1 MKQTPTSPYAPD
13 LEELRSWLE
22 TRVAAMK
29 LVELVA
35 AVIALIARMHAI
47 NLELTKRVAHLT
59 RKRPRSE
66 TLERLERQLV
76 LPLMGLAASPAA
88 KKSTSSESD
97 PPHDKKK
104 RGRGGGR
111 GAFPAH
117 VPRVDVPNPVPND
130 LRICPLC
137 GAQMKTMAHSV
148 CEVINIVPARF
159 FIERRID
166 ETVAC
171 PNDDTIVSAPP
182 PPAIVERGKLGD
194 TLIVEATADK
204 FLEHQPVERQCL
216 RFARAGLAI
225 APQTLGRAVTA
236 HIDLLMPV
244 ADLIATMTRAPG
256 YLGTDAT
263 GIPVL
268 DPSAPEG
275 IRTGA
280 IWAWTNAR
288 WVSFF
293 FSAHGD
299 GQSVRDFLGDD
310 LARNVQCDGTSVT
323 NCIERAGGKRPG
335 CMAHARR
342 RFVEAARLGD
352 TIARDGLHLIAPLFQ
367 VERASSL
374 AGDSAEMRRARRQEL
389 SKPIIDKLR
398 AWLDEHRGLIP
409 PKTPLGRALGYLHR
423 QWHRLTLFLEDGNI
437 ELTNN
442 RRERELRRLC
452 LGRKNWLFTWLDV
465 GGKRTAAILSII
477 ATCIAHDVNPR
488 AYLHLVTKLVVN
500 GWPQKKLRDLLPDR
514 MLATHPE
521 LFVGESFELLGSTPP
536 TLAP

>member
-1 MKQTPTSPYAPD
+1 MQQTPTSPYTPD

-22 TRVAAMK
+22 KRVAALK

-35 AVIALIARMHAI
+35 GVLALIARMRAI

-76 LPLMGLAASPAA
+76 LPLMGLTASSAA
-88 KKSTSSESD
+88 KKNTGSESD
-97 PPHDKKK
+97 PRHDKKK
-104 RGRGGGR
+104 RSRGGGR
-111 GAFPAH
+111 GAFPTD
-117 VPRVDVPNPVPND
+117 VPRVDVSNLIPND
-130 LRICPLC
+130 LRACPLC
-137 GAQMKTMAHSV
+137 GAQMKTVAHSV
-148 CEVINIVPARF
+148 CETINIVPARF

-244 ADLIATMTRAPG
+244 ADAIAIMTRAPG

-310 LARNVQCDGTSVT
+310 LARTVQCDGTSVT

-352 TIARDGLHLIAPLFQ
+352 TIARDGLLLMAPLFQ
-367 VERASSL
+367 VERDSSL
-374 AGDSAEMRRARRQEL
+374 AGDSADTRRARRQEL

-423 QWHRLTLFLEDGNI
+423 QWLRLILFLDDGNI
-437 ELTNN
+437 EITNN

-452 LGRKNWLFTWLDV
+452 LGRKNWLFTWRDV
-465 GGKRTAAILSII
+465 GGKRTAAILSIM

-488 AYLHLVTKLVVN
+488 AYLHLVTKLIVH
-500 GWPQKKLRDLLPDR
+500 GFPQKNLRDLLPDR
-514 MLATHPE
+514 LLATHPE
-521 LFVGESFELLGSTPP
+521 LFVGESFAPLGSAPP